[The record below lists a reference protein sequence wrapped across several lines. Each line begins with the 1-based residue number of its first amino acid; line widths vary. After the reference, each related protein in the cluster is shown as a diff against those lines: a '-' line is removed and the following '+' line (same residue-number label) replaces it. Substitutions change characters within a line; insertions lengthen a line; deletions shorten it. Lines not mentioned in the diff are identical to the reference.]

1 MAPFWDLLRKQSP
14 FTCHTIWTTKRRTNS
29 EDWIFVQL
37 PRDHSVS
44 YKSKVNLVSQQ
55 IPPWEANSE
64 THRHLKSLVTEG
76 LENLQKK
83 GTVVLKPW
91 KKHQELN
98 RGLWGWGFSVLQLQK
113 KVVLPSFMSLCRL
126 QKGEHSQYSNA
137 CLVISFQEGHHKIT
151 SDLSIT
157 GEVTHIWEEEKE
169 MEQQST
175 NILVLNPCFILK
187 SVRSSWSSSQERKAI
202 HQIQVTN
209 IACSVHSLH
218 VPVCHLQTVWKVCC
232 KHWEDSEERNRNTE
246 KEEARQTQANS
257 HSSIPFHYF

>member
-1 MAPFWDLLRKQSP
+1 MGSLCFLQIKSQFGKSADTTLRSKQWNTQAFKVTCNWRLRKP
-14 FTCHTIWTTKRRTNS
+14 S
-29 EDWIFVQL
+29 EE
-37 PRDHSVS
+37 RHSS
-44 YKSKVNLVSQQ
+44 FKTL
-55 IPPWEANSE
+55 
-64 THRHLKSLVTEG
+64 R
-76 LENLQKK
+76 
-83 GTVVLKPW
+83 
-91 KKHQELN
+91 KHQELN

-151 SDLSIT
+151 PDLSIT
-157 GEVTHIWEEEKE
+157 RAVTHIWEEEKE